1 MTSSRRD
8 FIVGAGL
15 AVGLPAVGE
24 AAARPVGVAPEA
36 RESIGENTCTNAHPP
51 AREAAI
57 RSTHCSYA
65 VSRRPRS
72 GEYRR
77 RLTCVL
83 TIPRI
88 VARCRWRVRPPL
100 PASSRPRANTGA
112 NNGTRFAS
120 TAARGHPAGLDQP
133 LALRARWGEDALD
146 PIVEEGSSRGRC
158 GIARLRFA

>member
-100 PASSRPRANTGA
+100 PGVLAPAREHWGEQRHPVRLDP
-112 NNGTRFAS
+112 
-120 TAARGHPAGLDQP
+120 ARGHP
-133 LALRARWGEDALD
+133 RWY
-146 PIVEEGSSRGRC
+146 
-158 GIARLRFA
+158 